1 MYGVQCVMIPGPLLM
16 PEWSADNWDMEHE
29 VENLIHYCYIFLFPI
44 VDLASYSN
52 AYFGQGTGPI
62 HLDNVGCSGSESVL
76 VQCNH
81 LTATSCVHAE
91 DAGVRCSPPGERM
104 LLSCLATLSVIN
116 PR

>member
-16 PEWSADNWDMEHE
+16 PEWSADNWDMEHK
-29 VENLIHYCYIFLFPI
+29 VFLFI
-44 VDLASYSN
+44 VMNVFMIVVVDAVSYSN

-91 DAGVRCSPPGERM
+91 DAGVRCSPPGE
-104 LLSCLATLSVIN
+104 
-116 PR
+116 